1 MVKNPDIL
9 SDNKSLIT
17 GIDEAGRGAVIG
29 PLVIAGV
36 TIDKKYE
43 GKLKSIGVK
52 DSKELSPK
60 KREELA
66 KKIEEIAS
74 NIVIMRVQP
83 CRIDDMRAKGINL
96 DRIEAMKMAEIVEM
110 TSGGTVYID
119 SLTANCNKFKQVIV
133 KCLKNNNCELIVE
146 NYLDESI
153 PAVSAASIIAK
164 VSRDEAIKEIELETG
179 HTVGVGYPHD
189 ERTIQ
194 FVEKLIKERGK
205 DLPPYVRR
213 SWVTTQV
220 LQEKN
225 WQRKLKDFIFG
236 KKEKCKEDME

>member
-1 MVKNPDIL
+1 MLV
-9 SDNKSLIT
+9 T

-43 GKLKSIGVK
+43 KKLKELGVK
-52 DSKELSPK
+52 DSKKLSPK

-66 KKIEEIAS
+66 EKIEEIAS
-74 NIVIMRVQP
+74 NIVIMRIQP

-96 DRIEAMKMAEIVEM
+96 DRIEAMKMAEIIDM
-110 TSGGTVYID
+110 TSGGTIYVD
-119 SLTANCNKFKQVIV
+119 SLTANCGKFKKVIS
-133 KCLKNNNCELIVE
+133 KCLKNNNECDLVVE
-146 NYLDESI
+146 NYLDESVL
-153 PAVSAASIIAK
+153 AVSAASIIAK
-164 VSRDEAIKEIELETG
+164 VNRDEAIKEIEIEAG
-179 HTVGVGYPHD
+179 HPVGVGYPHD

-205 DLPPYVRR
+205 NLPPYVRR
-213 SWVTTQV
+213 SWITTQM

-225 WQRKLKDFIFG
+225 WQKKLKDFILG
-236 KKEKCKEDME
+236 KKEKCKEGMDEPRP